1 VLAFTKN
8 VKEKLKVL
16 PKKFENY
23 SQTPY
28 NNEKNISKGE

>member
-1 VLAFTKN
+1 MLSFTKS

-28 NNEKNISKGE
+28 NNEENMSKGE